1 MTKEVKINLKG
12 SLEDVNTPRY
22 FNGHLEDKETIFNID
37 LSEISFVKPS
47 GLSILYNIVRWLVD
61 NGNYIEFIL
70 PDLNNKNHKENPIRY
85 LDDSK
90 FFDKTI
96 GYKVFDNSHLR
107 ETTLELTN
115 ISISQSNEWFLRTF
129 NPWIAKHIGCDPN
142 RLSNLEMLLQELINN
157 TRDHSTKDFSYIYAQ
172 YYPNKGEI
180 EISIGDIGVGIPN
193 NVKQKVPHLQ
203 YDWQRIAEAMNR
215 GFTTKTNAH
224 NMGEGLYIL
233 KKYIV
238 DQKLGKVS
246 IISGTGHYILSS
258 SGREFSTVLNYNY
271 PGTYISIVI
280 NIETIGNILTDEYI
294 DGGVELEW

>member
-1 MTKEVKINLKG
+1 MTKEIKINLKG
-12 SLEDVNTPRY
+12 SLEDVNTPSY
-22 FNGHLEDKETIFNID
+22 FNGYLEDRDTIFKID

-47 GLSILYNIVRWLVD
+47 GLSILYNIVRWLED
-61 NGNYIEFIL
+61 NENYIEFIL
-70 PDLNNKNHKENPIRY
+70 PDLNNNNHKESPIRY

-129 NPWIAKHIGCDPN
+129 NPWIAKHIGCNPN

-157 TRDHSTKDFSYIYAQ
+157 TKDHSTKDFSYIYAQ
-172 YYPNKGEI
+172 YYPKNREI
-180 EISIGDIGVGIPN
+180 EISIGDTGVGIPN

-233 KKYIV
+233 KKYIL
-238 DQKLGKVS
+238 DQKLGRVS
-246 IISGTGHYILSS
+246 IISGTGHYVLYP
-258 SGREFSTVLNYNY
+258 SGREFSEVLNYNY